1 MLPTGTKIVC
11 KKCSVYFA
19 TQVACKAHRCV
30 FDNEDKYLDE
40 TELPAEINGGQLRMS
55 IDDPNAP
62 LPIIGNIQQW
72 IQSDFENIDE

>member
-1 MLPTGTKIVC
+1 MLPAGIKTVC

-30 FDNEDKYLDE
+30 FDKEEYLDE
-40 TELPAEINGGQLRMS
+40 TDLLAEINGCPSRMS
-55 IDDPNAP
+55 INDLNAP
-62 LPIIGNIQQW
+62 LPIVGNIQQW

>member
-1 MLPTGTKIVC
+1 MLPTGTKMVC

-30 FDNEDKYLDE
+30 FDKEDKYLDE
-40 TELPAEINGGQLRMS
+40 TELLAEINGGPLRMS
-55 IDDPNAP
+55 INDPNTP
-62 LPIIGNIQQW
+62 LPIVGNIQQW